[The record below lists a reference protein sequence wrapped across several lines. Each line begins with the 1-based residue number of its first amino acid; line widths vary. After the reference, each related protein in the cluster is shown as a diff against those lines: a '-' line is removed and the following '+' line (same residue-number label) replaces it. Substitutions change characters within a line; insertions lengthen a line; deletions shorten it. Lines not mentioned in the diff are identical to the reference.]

1 MNEILTMSI
10 FFITGTSGSG
20 KSTVMELLKAELP
33 ATHFSV
39 HDFDEVGVPDNADQ
53 TWRIATT
60 QYWIEKAQ
68 QYAAQN
74 KSVVICGVTVPTEVM
89 EAIKHTGLQ
98 PCFAILKIDDV
109 MIKQRLQER
118 GWSEQVIQDNINW
131 AHALESQVKATK
143 QHLILKTSNFGRP
156 TDIAHQ
162 LITWIKNMSHTS
174 KSKEMDLPELL
185 ALLALFETHG
195 ITVIVDGGW
204 GVDALLEK
212 QTRPHGD
219 LDIAVDHRQVPLL
232 RTLLEA
238 RGYKDVPRD
247 DTRECNF
254 VLGDDKGHE
263 VDVHSFI
270 FDEQGNI
277 TFGVP
282 YPLESLQGTGKIG
295 ERVVRCI
302 PPDWMCSFIRGMH
315 LMKMIIAMF
324 LHCVRSL
331 TFLCQRNM
339 SCYLLIK
346 ISHNRY

>member
-1 MNEILTMSI
+1 MHEIIMSI

-20 KSTVMELLKAELP
+20 KSTIMEHLKEQLP
-33 ATHFSV
+33 ASHFV
-39 HDFDEVGVPDNADQ
+39 LHDFDEVGVPDNADQ
-53 TWRIATT
+53 AWRIATT

-74 KSVVICGVTVPTEVM
+74 KATVICGVTVPSEVM
-89 EAIKHTGLQ
+89 EIVQGTALQ
-98 PCFAILKIDDV
+98 PFFALLKIDDAT
-109 MIKQRLQER
+109 ITQRLQER
-118 GWSEQVIQDNINW
+118 GWSEQLIQDNINW
-131 AHALESQVKATK
+131 AHALESQVRATK
-143 QHLILKTSNFGRP
+143 QHLMLETSNYGKP

-162 LITWIKNMSHTS
+162 LIAWINNLEHEVKHMSH
-174 KSKEMDLPELL
+174 KSIPKEMDLPELL
-185 ALLALFETHG
+185 ALLTLFENHG

-282 YPLESLQGTGKIG
+282 YPLESLQGTGHIG
-295 ERVVRCI
+295 GRSVQCI
-302 PPDWMCSFIRGMH
+302 PPDWMIQFHTGYALDENDYH
-315 LMKMIIAMF
+315 DVLA
-324 LHCVRSL
+324 
-331 TFLCQRNM
+331 LCQKFNLPLPKE
-339 SCYLLIK
+339 YKHLFD
-346 ISHNRY
+346 